1 MKNKNLKFNKLVV
14 LSILIFAFFI
24 SLLNKTTIAIAETR
38 STNKE
43 STNPTHPVG
52 HKIEGAKYWDYHEEY
67 DKFDVITGEPGG
79 RGGGGGGGNGG
90 TGSGSGAGSGSGSGV
105 GNGNGTGS
113 GSGAGSKGNGG
124 VGNSQGGVGG
134 GLAGSNIGGT
144 GVGQSG
150 TGSGSGA
157 VGGSNNA
164 GSGGGAGA
172 GNNEAISAMNSLRQA
187 INESREESYAKIL
200 ETAKDRNSAMESILA
215 RERMLESIER
225 EMAKESIKAMFY
237 DETFSKNDETPTE
250 ASKVFTENS
259 GPPQEEESTTARNE
273 FKWFVDFSELFKEQE
288 TTTRE
293 TKPLDKPTLEP
304 VAQNSN
310 LYSNDQIMPSE
321 ADFSFYE
328 FTDADNQI
336 ETRQNAQ
343 YVRPLEPQDFIEQT
357 ERNNQNNKKETFET
371 VEPTAINN
379 NEQQQKEEIQSEA
392 NKTEEQ
398 QVEVKE
404 IEETTIEEGS
414 GKEQEKEDLGAEG
427 GKDRNKEADLAGL
440 DNKNDSNDQGGGGG
454 GQGNSD
460 GQKRGLK
467 IIEID
472 AIGGIGV
479 GESAKSIDFMK
490 LIINLILI
498 LCFLLGIVFHF
509 ADIQYR
515 NEIKKGYF

>member
-1 MKNKNLKFNKLVV
+1 MENDCLYVSIYYYSNKK
-14 LSILIFAFFI
+14 I
-24 SLLNKTTIAIAETR
+24 IAIP
-38 STNKE
+38 
-43 STNPTHPVG
+43 PT
-52 HKIEGAKYWDYHEEY
+52 
-67 DKFDVITGEPGG
+67 
-79 RGGGGGGGNGG
+79 
-90 TGSGSGAGSGSGSGV
+90 
-105 GNGNGTGS
+105 
-113 GSGAGSKGNGG
+113 
-124 VGNSQGGVGG
+124 
-134 GLAGSNIGGT
+134 
-144 GVGQSG
+144 
-150 TGSGSGA
+150 
-157 VGGSNNA
+157 
-164 GSGGGAGA
+164 
-172 GNNEAISAMNSLRQA
+172 
-187 INESREESYAKIL
+187 
-200 ETAKDRNSAMESILA
+200 
-215 RERMLESIER
+215 
-225 EMAKESIKAMFY
+225 
-237 DETFSKNDETPTE
+237 
-250 ASKVFTENS
+250 
-259 GPPQEEESTTARNE
+259 
-273 FKWFVDFSELFKEQE
+273 FSELFKEQE

-293 TKPLDKPTLEP
+293 SKPLDKPTLEP

-321 ADFSFYE
+321 TDFSFYE

-379 NEQQQKEEIQSEA
+379 NEQAQKEEIQSEA

-414 GKEQEKEDLGAEG
+414 GKEKDKEALGAEG

-440 DNKNDSNDQGGGGG
+440 DNKNDSNGQGGGGG
-454 GQGNSD
+454 GSGNSD
-460 GQKRGLK
+460 GKNKGMK